1 MPSPG
6 TRPARYPAPDPAE
19 AARLNGAERR
29 ESLIDTA
36 ARIVVDRGVEAV
48 SMETVAEEARVS
60 RALVYKHFANRGEM
74 LTAVYRR
81 EASLLHEQMAAEVR
95 SADSLERMFRAL
107 IRASFR
113 VSSERGALFA
123 ALRTAGAWNRD
134 LRSEQRT
141 RDRQTI
147 KAFAGQAAREYSL
160 PPAQAQRATA
170 MLLGS
175 LDSIMMQWRARPTAE
190 NATAL
195 ERIYL
200 DLVRGGLERLAEN
213 PAP

>member
-1 MPSPG
+1 MPSSG
-6 TRPARYPAPDPAE
+6 TRPTRNPAPDPAE

-48 SMETVAEEARVS
+48 SMETVAEEAKVS
-60 RALVYKHFANRGEM
+60 RALVYKHFSNRGEM

-95 SADSLERMFRAL
+95 SSDSLERMFRAL
-107 IRASFR
+107 VRASFR
-113 VSSERGALFA
+113 VSAERGALFA

-147 KAFAGQAAREYSL
+147 KAFAAQAAREYSI
-160 PPAQAQRATA
+160 PPALAQRATA

-175 LDSIMMQWRARPTAE
+175 IDSIMMQWRARPTPE
-190 NATAL
+190 NAAAL
-195 ERIYL
+195 EVIYL
-200 DLVRGGLERLAEN
+200 DLVTGGLERLAKN
-213 PAP
+213 PAL

>member
-1 MPSPG
+1 MPSSG
-6 TRPARYPAPDPAE
+6 TRPSRYAASDPAE

-81 EASLLHEQMAAEVR
+81 EASLLHEQMADEVR
-95 SADSLERMFRAL
+95 SSESLEGMFRAL

-113 VSSERGALFA
+113 VSAERGSLFA

-147 KAFAGQAAREYSL
+147 KAFAAQAAREYSI

-190 NATAL
+190 NAAAL
-195 ERIYL
+195 ELIYIE
-200 DLVRGGLERLAEN
+200 LVTGGLERLAKN
-213 PAP
+213 SAL